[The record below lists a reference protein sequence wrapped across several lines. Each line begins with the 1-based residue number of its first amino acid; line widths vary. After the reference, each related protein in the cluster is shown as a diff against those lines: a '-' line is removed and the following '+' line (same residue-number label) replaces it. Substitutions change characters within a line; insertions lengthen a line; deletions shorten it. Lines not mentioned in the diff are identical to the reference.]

1 MKDNLGIGI
10 ANAVWVGGIITIIIL
25 KDTSLWLLAVPICFN
40 WSFIKPE
47 PITHTSKED

>member
-10 ANAVWVGGIITIIIL
+10 ANAVWVLVIGAIIIFRH
-25 KDTSLWLLAVPICFN
+25 TSMALLAIPIIFN

-47 PITHTSKED
+47 KSN